1 LCDRL
6 ACDRVCEWSSNHSTF
21 YLKQT
26 SLIID
31 LPWLWMIRST
41 TAIPGGLL
49 FHWVIVPSLGLFFL
63 NLFDRVVAL
72 DIRSFFFFFQQCR
85 PDWVYSKKKWAQS
98 MVWPFKIVNT
108 SVSHSISKKWDN
120 PRVKRFLAP
129 FPLVFLPEL
138 IQVLKRNNKNQ
149 MKIVCFFSLK
159 DALKEIVSES
169 CKYVHH
175 SLTTPRWN
183 NFHQTD
189 CGHLAL
195 YLCDIRELHKNMR
208 EQRNRKSFS
217 LNIPPS
223 YMEHKWG
230 QDVSRLY
237 SCRVE
242 KLETTGKDDQE
253 GHRKE

>member
-1 LCDRL
+1 
-6 ACDRVCEWSSNHSTF
+6 VWSTGLWPS
-21 YLKQT
+21 
-26 SLIID
+26 
-31 LPWLWMIRST
+31 LWMKFESFDFLFKTNITHHRPAMTLNDPFDDCHTRRLVIPLGDRSESW
-41 TAIPGGLL
+41 AVLSQPL
-49 FHWVIVPSLGLFFL
+49 WPSRGSWY
-63 NLFDRVVAL
+63 
-72 DIRSFFFFFQQCR
+72 SFFFFLFSAMSSWLSVQQ
-85 PDWVYSKKKWAQS
+85 KKWAQS

-195 YLCDIRELHKNMR
+195 YLCDIRELHNMR